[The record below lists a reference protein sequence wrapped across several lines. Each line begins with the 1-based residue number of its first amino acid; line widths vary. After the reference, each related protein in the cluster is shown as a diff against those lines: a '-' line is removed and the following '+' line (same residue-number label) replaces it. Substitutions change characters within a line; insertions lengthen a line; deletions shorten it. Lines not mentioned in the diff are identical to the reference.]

1 MLDATSSQ
9 VDPRNTARPPAAP
22 RIGPGP
28 AIEAAVVVA
37 AIDGE
42 ARRDAVHPTQ
52 AALGVAVGCGRWAR
66 RTGLGR
72 EACPAW
78 CNAEAMNL

>member
-42 ARRDAVHPTQ
+42 ARRDAVHPAQ
-52 AALGVAVGCGRWAR
+52 AALGVAVGLGAAGGLAEQGSGAR
-66 RTGLGR
+66 LVLLGATPKR
-72 EACPAW
+72 
-78 CNAEAMNL
+78 